1 LPILWQD
8 TAAEEEAD
16 MPRQFDL
23 VITGGGPAGAIAAWH
38 AARDGRRVALIDPDM
53 PVPRLEGIG
62 PRLHHWLEQ
71 VGLYDGAAMEAVRLT
86 RISRWGGSTYGR
98 NVETVVERTAFDR
111 HLRGAAVA
119 AGAELVTAT
128 AQPRPGGAVLA
139 GGTEI
144 AGRMVFDAR
153 GRKALGRR
161 PNAARGPATIAIAAA
176 LRLAPGTAQAA
187 HVLPLDDGWLW
198 LASLGDGRGWVQLTQ
213 DAADPAGRDPLAR
226 LAAALAGA
234 RDHLPEVTGIDGA
247 ALVRDS
253 SVVLPVPATAL
264 EVIAI
269 GDAVAGMDPLS
280 GHGMFFA
287 TSSALAA
294 TAVRRTLEAGDDR
307 ESRDLALRFL
317 NQRLDLLYL
326 RQARLGRDFIRSE
339 AARADLPFWS
349 RRAAFPDDLP
359 MEAAAT
365 GDRIAR
371 RIVVEDGRLTE
382 AEVLI
387 PPHAPG
393 GVAWVEGQ
401 PAAAVWRAM
410 EAGAGRDE
418 LAGRFGRAGEIVAA
432 WFAGAAP
439 EAAPARG

>member
-1 LPILWQD
+1 MQG
-8 TAAEEEAD
+8 
-16 MPRQFDL
+16 QFDL

-71 VGLYDGAAMEAVRLT
+71 VGLYDGDAMQAVRLT

-111 HLRGAAVA
+111 HLRRAAVA

-139 GGTEI
+139 DGTVI
-144 AGRMVFDAR
+144 SGRLVFDAR

-176 LRLAPGTAQAA
+176 LRLAPGTAQSA

-198 LASLGDGRGWVQLTQ
+198 LAGLGDGKGWVQLTQ

-253 SVVLPVPATAL
+253 SVVLPVPATEL
-264 EVIAI
+264 DVIAI

-294 TAVRRTLEAGDDR
+294 TAVRRTLEARDDT
-307 ESRDLALRFL
+307 ESRALALRFL

-339 AARADLPFWS
+339 AGRLHLPFWS

-359 MEAAAT
+359 LEPEAPA
-365 GDRIAR
+365 DPVAR

-382 AEVLI
+382 AEVLVT
-387 PPHAPG
+387 PHAPG

-401 PAAAVWRAM
+401 PAAAVWRAI
-410 EAGAGRDE
+410 EGGASRDE
-418 LAGRFGRAGEIVAA
+418 IAARFGRGGEIVAA
-432 WFAGAAP
+432 WAA
-439 EAAPARG
+439 ARG

>member
-1 LPILWQD
+1 
-8 TAAEEEAD
+8 
-16 MPRQFDL
+16 MPGQFDL

-71 VGLYDGAAMEAVRLT
+71 VGLYDGDAMQAVRLT

-111 HLRGAAVA
+111 HLRRAAVA

-139 GGTEI
+139 DGTGV

-176 LRLAPGTAQAA
+176 LRLAPGEARAA

-198 LASLGDGRGWVQLTQ
+198 LAGLGDGKGWVQLTQ

-234 RDHLPEVTGIDGA
+234 RDLLPEVTGIDGA

-253 SVVLPVPATAL
+253 SVVLPVPVADL
-264 EVIAI
+264 DVIAI

-294 TAVRRTLEAGDDR
+294 TAVRRTLEAQDDAETR
-307 ESRDLALRFL
+307 TLALRFL

-339 AARADLPFWS
+339 AGRLHLPFWS

-359 MEAAAT
+359 LETEAPA
-365 GDRIAR
+365 DPVAR
-371 RIVVEDGRLTE
+371 RIVVEDGRLAE
-382 AEVLI
+382 AEVLVT
-387 PPHAPG
+387 PHAPG

-401 PAAAVWRAM
+401 PAAAVWRAI
-410 EAGAGRDE
+410 EAGASREQIAD
-418 LAGRFGRAGEIVAA
+418 RFGRGGEIVAA
-432 WFAGAAP
+432 WAAA
-439 EAAPARG
+439 AAPARG

>member
-1 LPILWQD
+1 
-8 TAAEEEAD
+8 
-16 MPRQFDL
+16 MPRHFDL

-38 AARDGRRVALIDPDM
+38 AARDGRQVALIDPDA
-53 PVPRLEGIG
+53 PVHRLEGIG
-62 PRLHHWLEQ
+62 PRLHHWLVEA
-71 VGLYDGAAMEAVRLT
+71 GLFDAAAMQARRLT
-86 RISRWGGSTYGR
+86 RVSRWGSSEYSE
-98 NVETVVERTAFDR
+98 NVETVVERTALDR
-111 HLRGAAVA
+111 HLRRAAEA
-119 AGAELVTAT
+119 AGAHLITAT
-128 AQPRPGGAVLA
+128 GQPLPGRAVLA
-139 GGTEI
+139 DGTEI
-144 AGRMVFDAR
+144 AGRLVFDAR

-161 PNAARGPATIAIAAA
+161 PNAARGPATVAIAAA
-176 LRLAPGTAQAA
+176 LDLAPATGRAA
-187 HVLPLDDGWLW
+187 FVLPLDDGWLW
-198 LASLGDGRGWVQLTQ
+198 LASLGGGLGWVQLTQ
-213 DAADPAGRDPLAR
+213 DAADSEGRDPLAR
-226 LAAALAGA
+226 LAAALDAAGGP
-234 RDHLPEVTGIDGA
+234 LPEVVGIRGTP
-247 ALVRDS
+247 LVRDS
-253 SVVLPVPATAL
+253 SVVLPLPVDDL
-264 EVIAI
+264 DVIAI

-294 TAVRRTLEAGDDR
+294 TAVRRTLEVRDDAETR
-307 ESRDLALRFL
+307 ALALRFL

-365 GDRIAR
+365 GERIAR

-439 EAAPARG
+439 GAAPEAAPARG